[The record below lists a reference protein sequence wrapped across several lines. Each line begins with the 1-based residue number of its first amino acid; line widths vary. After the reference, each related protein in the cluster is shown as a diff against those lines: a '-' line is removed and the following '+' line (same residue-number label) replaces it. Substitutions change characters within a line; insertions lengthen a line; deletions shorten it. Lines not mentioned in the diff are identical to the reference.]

1 MRAPSTQS
9 LIPALPAALLT
20 LLLAAVPA
28 ASVADDRFAGVELV
42 PHLVSDNV
50 YMLVGAGGNIGASV
64 GKDGTLI
71 VDDQFA
77 PLAERIAQALLD
89 IGGERPKLIL
99 NTHFHGDHTGGN
111 PFFGAT
117 GTIVAHDNVRT
128 RLAAQ
133 DGFPSQGLP
142 VLTFADRVSVH
153 FNDDTIDVV
162 HFPAGHT
169 DGDSVVWF
177 RQANVLHMGDLLFNG
192 AFPFI
197 DLASGG
203 SIDGVLANLGSIL
216 EMVPADVKIIPGHGP
231 VATRADVEQ
240 TLAMIRDTRAA
251 VLGAIGSG
259 RSVDEVI
266 AAGLDARWA
275 SWGAGFINEERWIRT
290 LAAGAG
296 AR

>member
-1 MRAPSTQS
+1 VRPGSPLT
-9 LIPALPAALLT
+9 PFLPACLLT
-20 LLLAAVPA
+20 LLAALPA
-28 ASVADDRFAGVELV
+28 VADDRFADVELV
-42 PHLVSDNV
+42 PHLVSGNV

-77 PLAERIAQALLD
+77 PLAERIDQALED

-99 NTHFHGDHTGGN
+99 NTHFHGDHTGSN

-117 GTIVAHDNVRT
+117 GTIIAHDNVRT

-133 DGFPSQGLP
+133 DEFPSQGLP
-142 VLTFADRVSVH
+142 VLTFAERVSVH
-153 FNDDTIDVV
+153 FNDDTIEVM

-203 SIDGVLANLGSIL
+203 SVDGVLANLASIL
-216 EMVPADVKIIPGHGP
+216 EIMPADIRIIPGHGP

-240 TLAMIRDTRAA
+240 TLVMIRDTRAA
-251 VLGAIGSG
+251 VLGALG
-259 RSVDEVI
+259 RGRTVDEVI

-275 SWGAGFINEERWIRT
+275 SWGGGFINEERWIRT
-290 LAAGAG
+290 LAAAAG